1 MIRKR
6 DKMMIEKVVKL
17 NEEEECWIEMFVESL
32 VGRLTL
38 IEEKGK
44 ERRKGL
50 TGHPQNN
57 TNHGSGHHGSRVSA
71 GESVISAAYQPPPG
85 ILSDVPT
92 GFAFQ
97 TITS

>member
-1 MIRKR
+1 LIRKR

-44 ERRKGL
+44 EERKGSL
-50 TGHPQNN
+50 DL
-57 TNHGSGHHGSRVSA
+57 
-71 GESVISAAYQPPPG
+71 PPRFPWEWQVACY
-85 ILSDVPT
+85 S
-92 GFAFQ
+92 
-97 TITS
+97 